1 MDSADCRAAQAGT
14 ADGGIDVMIIDVA
27 SDEVALWEEAPVW
40 HTTALGRSAPWMN
53 ARRWPTPGVPMLC
66 VSIDQG
72 PDTLFGP
79 IDLPHSSGWMR
90 LGSVPLP
97 STRRERF
104 VHHVAHG
111 LLMHYPVHHILAFAF
126 KDLFTPL
133 RRWSDA
139 QPDDPSDH
147 VSLRVTESARQTGDR
162 DGRQL

>member
-1 MDSADCRAAQAGT
+1 
-14 ADGGIDVMIIDVA
+14 
-27 SDEVALWEEAPVW
+27 
-40 HTTALGRSAPWMN
+40 
-53 ARRWPTPGVPMLC
+53 MLC

-79 IDLPHSSGWMR
+79 VDLPHSSGWIR
-90 LGSVPLP
+90 LGSAPLP

-104 VHHVAHG
+104 VHHIAHG

-139 QPDDPSDH
+139 EPDDPTDH
-147 VSLRVTESARQTGDR
+147 VSLRVPESAHPAGDGMGSSYDR
-162 DGRQL
+162 